1 MKALVI
7 GITGFVGQ
15 YLTEH
20 LVAAGDDVVGTAYRD
35 AWSDDL
41 APDVRDR
48 VPVVEW
54 NLTEPPP
61 ESLWNLARAQG
72 IDCIYHLAGIS
83 VPGECGE
90 AAPSPLAA
98 RINVGGTRAVLELAR
113 ALPTAPRVLV
123 VSSSHVYAPVAPER
137 PVVTES
143 APLGPRNAYGVTKRQ
158 AEELCQ
164 AALEAGQD
172 VVVARAFQHAGPR
185 QLPKFMLPEWAE
197 QFARSGDEPIRV
209 TTLDSHTDLSDVR
222 DIVRAYRLLLAT
234 PNTRGIFNVGSG
246 RNVRSGDV
254 FQRLVAMTGRCAG
267 VVERQPGFRQHPIA
281 DCARLREATG
291 WQLTIP
297 LDQTIADTLNYFRH
311 RV

>member
-20 LVAAGDDVVGTAYRD
+20 LVAEGDEVLGTAYRD
-35 AWSDDL
+35 VWSDDL
-41 APDVRDR
+41 APDIRDR

-54 NLTEPPP
+54 NLTEPVP
-61 ESLWNLARAQG
+61 ESLWNLVRERG

-90 AAPSPLAA
+90 ATPSSLAV

-137 PVVTES
+137 PVVTEL
-143 APLGPRNAYGVTKRQ
+143 APLGPQNAYGVTKWQ

-197 QFARSGDEPIRV
+197 QFARGGDEPIRV

-222 DIVRAYRLLLAT
+222 DVVRAYRLLLAT
-234 PNTRGIFNVGSG
+234 RNTRGVYNVGSG

-281 DCARLREATG
+281 DCSRLKDATG

-297 LDQTIADTLNYFRH
+297 LDQTIADTLADFRH
-311 RV
+311 RG